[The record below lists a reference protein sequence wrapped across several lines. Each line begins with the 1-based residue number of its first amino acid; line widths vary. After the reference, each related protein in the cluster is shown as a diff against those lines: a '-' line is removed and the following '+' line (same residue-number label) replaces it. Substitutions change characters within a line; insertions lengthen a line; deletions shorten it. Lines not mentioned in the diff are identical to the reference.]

1 MYDRCRGDNEAIG
14 VLAREEAASFAGLS
28 LADAECCACGEE
40 FGEGESVVVYV
51 FRRPEAVR
59 YEVGRPVC
67 GEDRDAVRR
76 EFTLG
81 LRELVIAGRV
91 GLCSDVARQASWL
104 VLVAPRVVGV
114 SAAATTAVSKP
125 PESEESD
132 AESSASPGDAR
143 RLRPH
148 GVAGSEVGR

>member
-1 MYDRCRGDNEAIG
+1 MYHSCRGDNEAIG
-14 VLAREEAASFAGLS
+14 VLAREEAASFSGLS
-28 LADAECCACGEE
+28 LADAECWACGEE

-51 FRRPEAVR
+51 FRRSEAVR

-67 GEDRDAVRR
+67 GGDRDAVRQ

-81 LRELVIAGRV
+81 LRELLLEGRV
-91 GLCSDVARQASWL
+91 GVCSDPARQVSWL

-114 SAAATTAVSKP
+114 SAAATTAMSKP

-132 AESSASPGDAR
+132 AESSASPGES
-143 RLRPH
+143 RLFRTSA
-148 GVAGSEVGR
+148 VTGSEVSR